1 MISHVPDLLQI
12 ARPFIRPPMILPV
25 LPWLI
30 GVDGQNRAFR
40 QIVYGLRLMES
51 LRIFRT
57 QEHG

>member
-1 MISHVPDLLQI
+1 VISHVPDLLQI

-40 QIVYGLRLMES
+40 QIVVCRTIQTQDDHPGLHL
-51 LRIFRT
+51 
-57 QEHG
+57 G